1 MPLNPSRHLIWAHGK
16 SGGSS
21 AAFQESQAF
30 SLRRKPTQTFR
41 VFLRVDAGLVQG
53 LRQTSLFTVRGV
65 LVHDALGDRFINSG
79 GGGAQLRTGGGDAL
93 DQSDLIFLDGSL
105 NARLH
110 HTIPQVLLLAH
121 LHTLHGGLDVRQ
133 LPSPPW

>member
-1 MPLNPSRHLIWAHGK
+1 MCISFYTASYRHLLC
-16 SGGSS
+16 
-21 AAFQESQAF
+21 
-30 SLRRKPTQTFR
+30 LRQP
-41 VFLRVDAGLVQG
+41 LG
-53 LRQTSLFTVRGV
+53 QTSLFAVRGI
-65 LVHDALGDRFINSG
+65 LMDNALGNGFIDSG
-79 GGGAQLRTGGGDAL
+79 GGGAQLRAGGDNAL
-93 DQSDLIFLDGSL
+93 DQGTLILLDGSL

>member
-1 MPLNPSRHLIWAHGK
+1 MGDKASVSFPELKKTRHG
-16 SGGSS
+16 SGFVVSERLSVG
-21 AAFQESQAF
+21 
-30 SLRRKPTQTFR
+30 
-41 VFLRVDAGLVQG
+41 AGLLQ
-53 LRQTSLFTVRGV
+53 SLGQARLFAVSSI
-65 LVHDALGDRFINSG
+65 LVNNALSNRFIDSG

-93 DQSDLIFLDGSL
+93 IQSDLILLDGSL

-133 LPSPPW
+133 LPSPPRKFSR